1 MKKQLLLGAAFAGAL
16 LISACSQGPAEVPGG
31 LEPQFGSP
39 RDDVASVVATDAQRG
54 RIYIAGEYTGPY
66 DGNGTPSRGE
76 VVYFR
81 RYNRDG
87 SLAWKVSA
95 NTEAPNTLAYATA
108 ADTDSAGNVYFGWT
122 KQANTQDDYTV
133 TGFVSKYSPTGT
145 QLFRAALQDRTVTG
159 LALDG
164 AGNVY
169 VVGRVDNGAV
179 NSEFVRKYSGGG
191 KLVWERVLRGS
202 DLSYVI
208 ELDIAADG
216 SVYLAG
222 STVIPEEAEVEPT
235 LVKMRG
241 SDGKLIWRTLTGSP
255 FYGYATEAAASG
267 SFVYVITSDDTT
279 DFSPRYVAKFR
290 ADGSRA
296 WLRRVAADRAVNG
309 LSADVQGNAYLTGTL
324 SGSTQTDYYDP
335 FALKYT
341 PSGGVAFDKVFSN
354 PETDALAFDIGVA
367 GPGELYLVGT
377 TDGPVNGKNNGGND
391 AFLWRLNAQGQK
403 VWER

>member
-1 MKKQLLLGAAFAGAL
+1 MTDNSTTRG
-16 LISACSQGPAEVPGG
+16 
-31 LEPQFGSP
+31 
-39 RDDVASVVATDAQRG
+39 DVV
-54 RIYIAGEYTGPY
+54 
-66 DGNGTPSRGE
+66 N
-76 VVYFR
+76 FR

-95 NTEAPNTLAYATA
+95 NTEAPNTLAYADA
-108 ADTDSAGNVYFGWT
+108 ADTDGAGNVYFGWT
-122 KQANTQDDYTV
+122 KQENTQAEYTV

-145 QLFRAALQDRTVTG
+145 QLFRAALQNRTVTG

-169 VVGRVDNGAV
+169 VAGRVDNGAA

-191 KLVWERVLRGS
+191 KLVWERALRGS
-202 DLSYVI
+202 DLSYVA
-208 ELDIAADG
+208 ELDVAADG
-216 SVYLAG
+216 SVYLVG
-222 STVIPEEAEVEPT
+222 STVNSEEAEVEPT
-235 LVKMRG
+235 LVKLRG

-255 FYGYATEAAASG
+255 FYGYATEAAVSG
-267 SFVYVITSDDTT
+267 SFVYVIASDDTT

-309 LSADVQGNAYLTGTL
+309 LSADAQGNAYLVGTL
-324 SGSTQTDYYDP
+324 SGSTQTNYYDP

-354 PETDALAFDIGVA
+354 PATDAQAFDIGVA
-367 GPGELYLVGT
+367 SSSELYLVGST
-377 TDGPVNGKNNGGND
+377 NGLVNGKNKGGND
-391 AFLWRLNAQGQK
+391 AFLLRLNAQGQK